1 MSVFDKFKEGL
12 SAEEFAELES
22 SFTQLVEEKAQEKA
36 KLIAEILIEE
46 EKDRLEALAEE
57 FTESEIKTRLEE
69 ATAKLE
75 AEFEEKTEL
84 FKETAI
90 EKLQEHANAY
100 VAATLKEKLEEKE
113 TELEEEFS
121 ARVTKLEESVMDNL
135 DRFLDAEITEK
146 ISDELLTSIAINEA
160 YKPIIAGI
168 QSLFE
173 SHYVTVEPD
182 QVKQTEVLS
191 AKVAELETKLDESYQ
206 SKMEL
211 NEKVDELK
219 AGLLIAA
226 KSEGL
231 TKTQKDRLVT
241 MFEGKSY
248 DEVKSKIDTYVQVL
262 EEKESFEREE
272 EVVAIN
278 EDIFAESV
286 LEIAEEE
293 KEKEETEVL
302 KESETDIRFDL
313 AAALLTD

>member
-146 ISDELLTSIAINEA
+146 ISDELLSSIAINEA

-173 SHYVTVEPD
+173 AHYVTVEPD

-219 AGLLIAA
+219 VGLLIAA

-262 EEKESFEREE
+262 EEKETFERE

-293 KEKEETEVL
+293 KEEVEVL
-302 KESETDIRFDL
+302 KEDSEIRFDL